1 MRAQA
6 GPVGE
11 NFGAENATA
20 FGFQCKMPV
29 PEVSATFVQ
38 IE

>member
-11 NFGAENATA
+11 NFGGENATA
-20 FGFQCKMPV
+20 LDRYKMPV